1 MKAWRLSLSKPLIFL
16 GSNGAITSFADAAA
30 RQGIVVAG
38 IFDKDYY
45 GNTSHIKKV
54 PVIGTE
60 EDLLD
65 PIKCQELKSKYD
77 FFVATNWNPFFE
89 RDIEKRKYLI
99 ALVETAGIECIN
111 LIDPSTYIESDVQL
125 GHGIYIGYG
134 SVIGFESTIEDFVQI
149 HYHSALGH
157 NTRIGKN
164 TVIQRRCGVAGNIG
178 KNVYIGQVTQ
188 LHSSKPI
195 TVGDNAIIDQGL
207 FLSRSVET
215 GERVSLSKDAIRT
228 YRTLCDADI

>member
-1 MKAWRLSLSKPLIFL
+1 MKKPLVFL
-16 GSNGAITSFADAAA
+16 GSNGGITSFADAAA
-30 RQGIVVAG
+30 RQGISVAG

-45 GNTSHIKKV
+45 GNTDYIKKV

-65 PIKCQELKSKYD
+65 PSKCDALKSTYD
-77 FFVATNWNPFFE
+77 FFIGTNWNPFFE
-89 RDIEKRKYLI
+89 RDIDKRKHLI
-99 ALVETAGIECIN
+99 SVAEQANIKCIN
-111 LIDPSTYIESDVQL
+111 LIDPSVFIESDVEL

-134 SVIGFESTIEDFVQI
+134 SVIGFESVIEDFVQI

-178 KNVYIGQVTQ
+178 TNVYIGQVTQ
-188 LHSSKPI
+188 VHSSRPI
-195 TVGDNAIIDQGL
+195 TVGDNAVIDQGL
-207 FLSRSVET
+207 FLSRSVAD
-215 GERVSLSKDAIRT
+215 GERVRLSKDAIRT
-228 YRTLCDADI
+228 YRTLIDSDF

>member
-1 MKAWRLSLSKPLIFL
+1 MSKPLIFL
-16 GSNGAITSFADAAA
+16 GSNGAITSFADAAS
-30 RQGIVVAG
+30 RQGILVAG
-38 IFDKDYY
+38 IFDKDYF
-45 GNTSHIKKV
+45 GNTDYIKHV

-65 PIKCQELKSKYD
+65 PAKCASLKDQYD
-77 FFVATNWNPFFE
+77 FFIATNWNPFFE

-99 ALVETAGIECIN
+99 SLVETANIQCVN
-111 LIDPSTYIESDVQL
+111 LIDPSVFIESDVTL
-125 GHGIYIGYG
+125 GQGIYIGYG

-164 TVIQRRCGVAGNIG
+164 SVVQRRCGVAGNIG
-178 KNVYIGQVTQ
+178 QNVYIGQVTQ

-195 TVGDNAIIDQGL
+195 TIGDNAIIDQGL
-207 FLSRSVET
+207 FLSRSVSAN
-215 GERVSLSKDAIRT
+215 ERVSLSKDAIRT
-228 YRTLCDADI
+228 YRTLVDADF